1 MTAGKSLP
9 MQHLGEIQK
18 QTTIVPR
25 KGLPMQHWG
34 EMRCHIRMLNWLL
47 GSEARR
53 KADFAE
59 PRKRLDE
66 MYAGLSEVKDAEAAL
81 PKKERLLEMMN
92 YFEEALN
99 KYMFQSFIGA
109 KGAAIF
115 VDRSL
120 EKIQWAYEFFR
131 KYPRALEKKIEKPII
146 ILGLHRTGSTTLQ
159 RLLSLDPSANEMNL
173 WKICADPLNDTY
185 QSACTKVRRD
195 FTFDAVSPSFQQGLV
210 DYHPME
216 PDLPDEDSMLVFPFF
231 RVAADYAVN
240 YPSES
245 VHVQKLMNDPQ
256 QQRDGFRFVRQWMKM
271 WSVKENPLVK
281 PEETEETRHWV
292 IKNPFHGHAINE
304 LLEEFP
310 DARLVFT
317 HRKFADCMKSMAGLK
332 LVNTAVLTEPTM
344 FDSHLIGM
352 NATIFEQILARRT
365 VEFVKEH
372 PSRDDVHVT
381 HKKIMADPIG
391 TVRDIY
397 EQFGMPFTEEYHQIL
412 KEFVAGS
419 PPVPSAVKKS
429 LSHFG
434 LTVDDVMNADAAAYD
449 AMFVDGK

>member
-1 MTAGKSLP
+1 MSG
-9 MQHLGEIQK
+9 
-18 QTTIVPR
+18 

-34 EMRCHIRMLNWLL
+34 EMLWYIRAVNWLL
-47 GSEARR
+47 GSEWWR
-53 KADFAE
+53 KVSFDKT
-59 PRKRLDE
+59 RKRLDE

-99 KYMFQSFIGA
+99 KYMFQSFVGA
-109 KGAAIF
+109 RGLEVF
-115 VDRSL
+115 VDRNMQRL
-120 EKIQWAYEFFR
+120 GWAFEFFR
-131 KYPRALEKKIEKPII
+131 QHPRALEKKIEKPII

-185 QSACTKVRRD
+185 ESACKSVLRD
-195 FTFDAVSPSFQQGLV
+195 FNVEIISPSFQKALV

-216 PDLPDEDSMLVFPFF
+216 PDLPDEDVLVQFPFF
-231 RVAADYAVN
+231 CLCTDASMLN
-240 YPSES
+240 YPFES
-245 VHVQKLMNDPQ
+245 PQVQRILNDIQ
-256 QQRDGFRFVRQWMKM
+256 QFKDAFRFVRQWMKM

-292 IKNPFHGHAINE
+292 IKNPSHGYAIKE

-317 HRKFADCMKSMAGLK
+317 HRKFADCIKSMAGLK
-332 LVNTAVLTEPTM
+332 LVCVAPVTEPSM